1 MAYEYQ
7 DMIDEPQLNLG
18 LEEFIS
24 AVEHQAKPLIIP
36 LCAELSLPPD
46 LSPLSVYAMYQ
57 RGRGILLE
65 SIEGSE
71 KIARYSFVGLEP
83 EFTVSIGDSVELE
96 GNDAF
101 TSIAEDPEGDTPI
114 DRIRSILQ
122 RFDFVNIKAPRFFG
136 GMVGYFGYD
145 CAYSLSDKLETSKK
159 RDIEIPDARFMFIKD
174 CIVFDHREKK
184 LFIFS
189 SPLLTYDSDLEEE
202 YHRSANAIRAR
213 AVQLQ
218 HLAKLGDRGGEP
230 PSSPPVPPPCTS
242 SQSKEAFEA
251 AVERVKEYIRAGEI
265 FQGVISRRIECPL
278 KIDPFSVYGAL
289 RQINPSPYMY
299 YLDFG
304 DSQII
309 GASPEMLLRVEKGT
323 VTTVPIAGTRLR
335 GATPE
340 EDARLAAELL
350 ADEKERA
357 EHTMLVDLARN
368 DLGRVCTF
376 GSVRVDDFMGIE
388 QFSHVQHIVSTVRGT
403 LRGRS
408 DCYDALKACFP
419 AGTVSGAP
427 KLRAMQIIEEVEG
440 SRRGIY
446 AGAVGYMGFDR
457 TMEFAITIRTILAH
471 QNRAYIQVGAGIVA
485 DSVPEREWYET
496 EDKGKAMVM
505 ALGIAGGQR

>member
-1 MAYEYQ
+1 MDSPDA
-7 DMIDEPQLNLG
+7 IHEPNLNLG
-18 LEEFIS
+18 LEEFVS

-36 LCAELSLPPD
+36 LCAELPLPEG
-46 LSPLSVYAMYQ
+46 LSPLLVYAKYQ

-71 KIARYSFVGLEP
+71 KIARYSYVGVEP
-83 EFTVSIGDSVELE
+83 EFTVSIDDAVELE
-96 GNDAF
+96 GNCAF

-114 DRIRSILQ
+114 DKIRSILQ
-122 RFDFVNIKAPRFFG
+122 RFDFINIKAPRFFG
-136 GMVGYFGYD
+136 GLVGYFGYD
-145 CAYSLSDKLETSKK
+145 CAYALSDKLDTCKP
-159 RDIEIPDARFMFIKD
+159 RDVEIPDARFMFLKD
-174 CIVFDHREKK
+174 CIVFDHHART

-189 SPLLTYDSDLEEE
+189 SPLLTYDSNFEEA
-202 YHRSANAIRAR
+202 YHRSANAIRVR
-213 AVQLQ
+213 AAQLQ
-218 HLAKLGDRGGEP
+218 HLAKEGEQDG
-230 PSSPPVPPPCTS
+230 PSPFSLPKLPPCS
-242 SQSKEAFEA
+242 STLSKEAFEA
-251 AVERVKEYIRAGEI
+251 AVERVLEYIRAGEI

-278 KIDPFSVYGAL
+278 TIDPFSVYIAL
-289 RQINPSPYMY
+289 REINPSPYMY
-299 YLDFG
+299 YLNFG

-335 GATPE
+335 GTTPQ

-376 GSVRVDDFMGIE
+376 GSVHVEGFMEIE
-388 QFSHVQHIVSTVRGT
+388 KFSHVQHIVSTVKGT

-440 SRRGIY
+440 GRRGIY
-446 AGAVGYMGFDR
+446 AGAVGWLGFDR

-471 QNRAYIQVGAGIVA
+471 RNRAYIQVGAGIVA
-485 DSVPEREWYET
+485 DSIPEREWYET
-496 EDKGKAMVM
+496 ESKGRAMVM
-505 ALGIAGGQR
+505 ALGMAGGRS

>member
-1 MAYEYQ
+1 M
-7 DMIDEPQLNLG
+7 DIRNTIDTPPLNLG
-18 LEEFIS
+18 PEEFIA

-36 LCAELSLPPD
+36 LCAEMPLPGG
-46 LSPLSVYAMYQ
+46 LSPLSVYAAFQ

-71 KIARYSFVGLEP
+71 KIARYSFIGLEP
-83 EFTVSIGDSVELE
+83 EGIVSIGDSVELE
-96 GNDAF
+96 GSDAF
-101 TSIAEDPEGDTPI
+101 LTIAEDPEGDSAI
-114 DRIRSILQ
+114 DTVRSILR
-122 RFDFVNIKAPRFFG
+122 RFDFVNIKAPRYFG

-145 CAYSLSDKLETSKK
+145 CVYSLSGKLHTGRMRE
-159 RDIEIPDARFMFIKD
+159 IEMPDARFMFLKD
-174 CIVFDHREKK
+174 CIVFDHRERK

-189 SPLLTYDSDLEEE
+189 SPLLTYDANFEEE
-202 YHRSANAIRAR
+202 YRRSAERIRALASR
-213 AVQLQ
+213 LQ
-218 HLAKLGDRGGEP
+218 HFGIAGDPGEDSP
-230 PSSPPVPPPCTS
+230 PSPPVLPSCTS
-242 SQSKEAFEA
+242 SLSKEAFEA

-278 KIDPFSVYGAL
+278 EAEPFAVYRAL

-299 YLDFG
+299 YIDFG

-340 EDARLAAELL
+340 EDARLAADLL
-350 ADEKERA
+350 TDEKERA

-368 DLGRVCTF
+368 DLGRICTF
-376 GSVRVDDFMGIE
+376 GSVHVDDFMSVE
-388 QFSHVQHIVSTVRGT
+388 RFSHVQHIVSTVRGT

-408 DCYDALKACFP
+408 DCYDALKSCFP

-446 AGAVGYMGFDR
+446 AGAVGYVGFDR

-471 QNRAYIQVGAGIVA
+471 KKKAYIQVGAGIVA

-496 EDKGKAMVM
+496 ENKGKAMVM
-505 ALGIAGGQR
+505 ALGLAGGRS